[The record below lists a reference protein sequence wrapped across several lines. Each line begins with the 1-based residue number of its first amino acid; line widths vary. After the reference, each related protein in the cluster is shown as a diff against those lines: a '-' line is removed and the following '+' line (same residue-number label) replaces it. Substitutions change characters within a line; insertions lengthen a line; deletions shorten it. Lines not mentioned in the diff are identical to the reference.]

1 MRSPPLF
8 DFNLLETEKRV
19 EEICNEACRWRDTDN
34 RKAEQILR
42 KGLQQYPGN
51 DILLNNLL
59 YTMRSPARA
68 QEVIDL
74 CRVLIEGA
82 KHEDV
87 RYDAMRILAETY
99 KEQGEYA
106 LCKAAIAQIPEIY
119 FSKQQLDALLLEGED
134 MFGAAWG
141 QKHVAAQ
148 DLLHMFLRL
157 SDYYQS
163 KGQLNQAK
171 SQLTMLIAI
180 GDTLQ
185 SDLEDQNGYY
195 PRCYREITEKR
206 SFPSFKCVFALPAK
220 PYKKPQHS
228 LALCWGSSL
237 STESTQKIARFY
249 THSNKGSC
257 FQSESALNFRTYFF

>member
-1 MRSPPLF
+1 MNIRLGQKIKSLRKAKNISQEVLAQYLGVSFQAVSKWETETAMPDVTLIPAIASFFEVSTDELF

-19 EEICNEACRWRDTDN
+19 AEICNEACRWRDTDS

-59 YTMRSPARA
+59 YTMRSPERA

-74 CRVLIEGA
+74 CRVLMEGA

-148 DLLHMFLRL
+148 DLLQMFLRL

-185 SDLEDQNGYY
+185 SDLEDQSGYY
-195 PRCYREITEKR
+195 PSCYREITE
-206 SFPSFKCVFALPAK
+206 AAK
-220 PYKKPQHS
+220 KK
-228 LALCWGSSL
+228 L
-237 STESTQKIARFY
+237 SQ
-249 THSNKGSC
+249 
-257 FQSESALNFRTYFF
+257 L

>member
-1 MRSPPLF
+1 MNIRLGQKIKSLRKAKNISQEVLAQYLGVSFQAVSKWETETAMPDVTLIPAIASFFEVSTDELF

-19 EEICNEACRWRDTDN
+19 AEICNEACRWRDTDN

-171 SQLTMLIAI
+171 SQLTMLITI

-195 PRCYREITEKR
+195 PRCYREITE
-206 SFPSFKCVFALPAK
+206 AAK
-220 PYKKPQHS
+220 KK
-228 LALCWGSSL
+228 L
-237 STESTQKIARFY
+237 SQ
-249 THSNKGSC
+249 
-257 FQSESALNFRTYFF
+257 L